1 MYIILVSKTKLASQ
15 IISGQ
20 IEMKDVAYIMGT
32 AMLRKGNAPLNFKL
46 ESLTENENRQMVS
59 GMSRIKE
66 VCDFA
71 ANSNKIR
78 LLVDGEFTYMN
89 PGISAVAL
97 AMMVAFNQS
106 KAVVCNTYQCY
117 LKV

>member
-1 MYIILVSKTKLASQ
+1 
-15 IISGQ
+15 
-20 IEMKDVAYIMGT
+20 MKDVVDIMGT
-32 AMLRKGNAPLNFKL
+32 AMSKESKAPLDFKL
-46 ESLTENENRQMVS
+46 ESLTDSENQQMVS

-71 ANSNKIR
+71 AKSNKIR

-97 AMMVAFNQS
+97 AMMVAFNKD
-106 KAVVCNTYQCY
+106 KAIVCNTYQCY
-117 LKV
+117 LKVRITIQYS

>member
-1 MYIILVSKTKLASQ
+1 
-15 IISGQ
+15 
-20 IEMKDVAYIMGT
+20 MKDVVDIMGE
-32 AMLRKGNAPLNFKL
+32 AMSKDGNDPLHFKL
-46 ESLTENENRQMVS
+46 ESLTENENKQMIS

-71 ANSNKIR
+71 MNSNKIR

-97 AMMVAFNQS
+97 SMMVAFNQK

>member
-1 MYIILVSKTKLASQ
+1 
-15 IISGQ
+15 
-20 IEMKDVAYIMGT
+20 MKDVVDIMGT
-32 AMLRKGNAPLNFKL
+32 AMLRKGNAPLDFKL
-46 ESLTENENRQMVS
+46 ESLTENENKQMVS

-97 AMMVAFNQS
+97 AMMVAFNQN